1 MNKQKYFVLIL
12 FFYLLIPSLLFA
24 LPESPEAVNG
34 TATFDYSDLSTLNI
48 TASDHSIIHYNA
60 FNIAQN
66 ETVNFTLP
74 SIDSISLN
82 RVTGPEASSI
92 LGRLFANGTILFI
105 NPQGIFFGPQSTVQV
120 GGLIASTRDIT
131 NQDFLRGTY
140 KFGKDQSGPYSSI
153 TNEGLIKTREGGFA
167 ALIGSAVSNEGTVI
181 APLGTVSLASGD
193 VVTVGINQNN
203 TLSIAIDEKT
213 SK

>member
-34 TATFDYSDLSTLNI
+34 TAAFDYPDLSTLNI
-48 TASDHSIIHYNA
+48 TASDHSIINYNA

-140 KFGKDQSGPYSSI
+140 KFGKNLAQNRPSQSQRDF
-153 TNEGLIKTREGGFA
+153 N
-167 ALIGSAVSNEGTVI
+167 SN
-181 APLGTVSLASGD
+181 
-193 VVTVGINQNN
+193 
-203 TLSIAIDEKT
+203 
-213 SK
+213 